1 MNKRISMIAAI
12 GESRELGKD
21 NKLLFDI
28 PEDMKF
34 FRETTRGKPVIM
46 GRKTAEHLVEFYT
59 KGPLPGRRNIVV
71 TRNPEYTLEG
81 FTVVSRIEDAITI
94 AQEDDSDEVFTSPAK
109 EEAKVFE
116 PEIFIIGGGE
126 IYKLGLPFADRLY
139 LTIVNGTHDADAFFP
154 EYTDF
159 TKVISERKSSGN
171 GFTYT
176 FKTLERA

>member
-12 GESRELGKD
+12 GENRELGRD

-71 TRNPEYTLEG
+71 TRNPEYSLEG

-94 AQEDDSDEVFTSPAK
+94 AK
-109 EEAKVFE
+109 EEDAD
-116 PEIFIIGGGE
+116 EIFIIGGGE
-126 IYKLGLPFADRLY
+126 IYTLGLPFSDRLY
-139 LTIVNGTHDADAFFP
+139 LTIVDGKFEADAFFP
-154 EYTDF
+154 EF
-159 TKVISERKSSGN
+159 SEFSKVINERKSSGN
-171 GFTYT
+171 GYTYT
-176 FKTLERA
+176 FKTLERV

>member
-1 MNKRISMIAAI
+1 MNPRVSIIAAI
-12 GESRELGKD
+12 GEHRELGKD

-59 KGPLPGRRNIVV
+59 KGPLPGRKNIVI
-71 TRNPEYTLEG
+71 TRNPDYKLEG
-81 FTVVSRIEDAITI
+81 FTVLQTIEDALEI
-94 AQEDDSDEVFTSPAK
+94 AKQENTE
-109 EEAKVFE
+109 
-116 PEIFIIGGGE
+116 EIFVIGGGE

-139 LTIVNGTHDADAFFP
+139 LTIVNGTYDADAFFP
-154 EYTDF
+154 EF
-159 TKVISERKSSGN
+159 SEFAKVVNERKSSGN

-176 FKTLERA
+176 FKTLEK

>member
-12 GESRELGKD
+12 GENRELGRD

-71 TRNPEYTLEG
+71 TRNPDYVLEG

-94 AQEDDSDEVFTSPAK
+94 AKEDDTD
-109 EEAKVFE
+109 
-116 PEIFIIGGGE
+116 EIFIIGGGE
-126 IYKLGLPFADRLY
+126 IYTLGLPLADRLY
-139 LTIVNGTHDADAFFP
+139 LTIVDGAYDADAFFP
-154 EYTDF
+154 EYSEF
-159 TKVISERKSSGN
+159 SKVINERKSSGN
-171 GFTYT
+171 GYTYT
-176 FKTLERA
+176 FKTLERD

>member
-1 MNKRISMIAAI
+1 MIAAI
-12 GESRELGKD
+12 GENRELGKD

-59 KGPLPGRRNIVV
+59 KGPLPGRKNIVV

-81 FTVVSRIEDAITI
+81 FTVVATIEDAIKI
-94 AQEDDSDEVFTSPAK
+94 AGK
-109 EEAKVFE
+109 EESD
-116 PEIFIIGGGE
+116 EIFIIGGGE
-126 IYKLGLPFADRLY
+126 IYTLGLPFADRLY
-139 LTIVNGTHDADAFFP
+139 LTIVDGTYDADAFFP
-154 EYTDF
+154 DYSEF
-159 TKVISERKSSGN
+159 KEVISERASEGN

>member
-1 MNKRISMIAAI
+1 MIAAI
-12 GESRELGKD
+12 GENRELGRD

-94 AQEDDSDEVFTSPAK
+94 AK
-109 EEAKVFE
+109 EEDAD
-116 PEIFIIGGGE
+116 EIFIIGGGE
-126 IYKLGLPFADRLY
+126 IYTLGLPFSDRLY
-139 LTIVNGTHDADAFFP
+139 LTIVDGVFDADAFFP
-154 EYTDF
+154 DYSEF
-159 TKVISERKSSGN
+159 SKIINERKSSGN
-171 GFTYT
+171 GYTYT
-176 FKTLERA
+176 FKTLERV

>member
-12 GESRELGKD
+12 GENRELGRE

-34 FRETTRGKPVIM
+34 FREITRGRPVIM

-59 KGPLPGRRNIVV
+59 KGPLPGRHNIVV

-94 AQEDDSDEVFTSPAK
+94 AK
-109 EEAKVFE
+109 EEDTD
-116 PEIFIIGGGE
+116 EIFIVGGGE
-126 IYKLGLPFADRLY
+126 IYRLGLPLADRLY
-139 LTIVNGTHDADAFFP
+139 LTIVDGAYDADAFFP
-154 EYTDF
+154 EYSEF
-159 TKVISERKSSGN
+159 SKIVSERKSAGN

-176 FKTLERA
+176 FKVLERE

>member
-12 GESRELGKD
+12 GENRELGRD

-94 AQEDDSDEVFTSPAK
+94 AK
-109 EEAKVFE
+109 EEDAD
-116 PEIFIIGGGE
+116 EIFIIGGGE
-126 IYKLGLPFADRLY
+126 IYTLGLPFSDRLY
-139 LTIVNGTHDADAFFP
+139 LTIVDGVFDADAFFP
-154 EYTDF
+154 DYSEF
-159 TKVISERKSSGN
+159 SKIINERKSSGN
-171 GFTYT
+171 GYTYT
-176 FKTLERA
+176 FKTLERV

>member
-1 MNKRISMIAAI
+1 MNKRVSMIAAI
-12 GESRELGKD
+12 GENRELGRD

-71 TRNPEYTLEG
+71 TRNPDYVLEG

-94 AQEDDSDEVFTSPAK
+94 AKEDDTD
-109 EEAKVFE
+109 
-116 PEIFIIGGGE
+116 EIFIIGGGE
-126 IYKLGLPFADRLY
+126 IYTLGLPLADRLY
-139 LTIVNGTHDADAFFP
+139 LTIVDGAYDADAFFP
-154 EYTDF
+154 EYSEF
-159 TKVISERKSSGN
+159 SKVINERKSSGN
-171 GFTYT
+171 GYAYT
-176 FKTLERA
+176 FKTLERP